1 MIEQLER
8 LANVFRVS
16 DLRRRVLFTLGFLA
30 IYRLGAVVP
39 IPGIDPKA
47 LEEFFRTQRGT
58 IFGIIDLFTGG
69 AFERMTVFALGIMP
83 YITASIVLQLL
94 TVVVPRLEQLV
105 KEGELGRRKITEY
118 TRYLTV
124 LLSLI
129 QSYGIALSI
138 ENIPGV
144 VQHPGWGFRSLTLI
158 TLTAGTIFVMW
169 LGEQITE
176 KGIGNG
182 ISLIIFAGIAV
193 DFPRA
198 ILRTVEGLRAGQISV
213 LTLIPL
219 AFLMVA
225 VVAFII
231 WFEQAQRRIPIQY
244 PKRVVGRRVYSSVA
258 THLPLKLNPGG
269 VIPII
274 FAISIVTFP
283 QTLALFAPQSR
294 VLKSVI
300 DALSFGEP
308 LYTLLYAV
316 GIVFFQYFYTAVIF
330 NPTNVAEDIRKYGAF
345 IPGVRPGRPTAEY
358 IDQVLSRLT
367 LVGAV
372 YLVIIAILPEILIT
386 GIHLHHLPG
395 AVGVFFDNFLPN
407 FIKNGLNVPFYFG
420 GTSLLI
426 VIGVA
431 LDTLQQMEAQ
441 LTMRHYEGLLK
452 RGRIRGRRYF

>member
-8 LANVFRVS
+8 LANVFRVP

-47 LEEFFRTQRGT
+47 LEEFFQTQRGT

-69 AFERMTVFALGIMP
+69 AFERMTIFALGIMP

-129 QSYGIALSI
+129 QSYGIALSV

-193 DFPRA
+193 DFPRS

-219 AFLMVA
+219 LLLMVV

-294 VLKSVI
+294 FLQSVI
-300 DALSFGEP
+300 NALSFGEP
-308 LYTLLYAV
+308 LYTLLYAA

-330 NPTNVAEDIRKYGAF
+330 NPAKVAEDIRK
-345 IPGVRPGRPTAEY
+345 
-358 IDQVLSRLT
+358 
-367 LVGAV
+367 
-372 YLVIIAILPEILIT
+372 
-386 GIHLHHLPG
+386 
-395 AVGVFFDNFLPN
+395 
-407 FIKNGLNVPFYFG
+407 
-420 GTSLLI
+420 
-426 VIGVA
+426 
-431 LDTLQQMEAQ
+431 
-441 LTMRHYEGLLK
+441 
-452 RGRIRGRRYF
+452 